1 MAVLNNHRTHPRKA
15 RNFHKTERQTRFLA
29 AFAECGS
36 ILRASRWAQI
46 DRTTHYVWM
55 REDASYAARFEEARL
70 QAGSRLE
77 DEAVRRA
84 CEGVKK
90 PLFYKGDPIRIHG
103 EIVYETEFSDQL
115 LIFLLKANNPD
126 RFADRQRITLD
137 LKDWDGDITK
147 LSPAQV
153 DALLAKA
160 LEKVGMTEESLQ
172 KAIEAG

>member
-1 MAVLNNHRTHPRKA
+1 MDPA
-15 RNFHKTERQTRFLA
+15 RGRDGIGERW
-29 AFAECGS
+29 GS
-36 ILRASRWAQI
+36 IVGALR
-46 DRTTHYVWM
+46 H
-55 REDASYAARFEEARL
+55 
-70 QAGSRLE
+70 
-77 DEAVRRA
+77 EAVRRA

-90 PLFYKGDPIRIHG
+90 PLFYKGEPIRIHG

-172 KAIEAG
+172 KAIEAGQVVEVQPEPADEQKP